1 MKWNIFKKKN
11 REEIYYFTNV
21 IESYYSGR
29 DKDFTDSTCRDIFGT
44 LTISVSRNTLS
55 LHPVTD
61 NKCTVE
67 PSDPIVFRIKDSYN
81 YTDPK
86 NNPVTYYI
94 CYTPDNS
101 LAHFTLCKDC
111 AKLRINYWQI
121 LFDFTGK
128 LVPSRSTNGSA
139 IAINSNTLVTSLS
152 LIHSRCILTLQDS
165 GAILELIHKDYEL
178 DLAILKSSI
187 ELKSCTIDRNI
198 YAPDTEVAICGFP
211 QINEQK
217 VTRSFI
223 FQNKENEDIKR
234 YKINTPFQFGNI
246 GGGVVKEGKIIG
258 IILPSEK
265 EDTDTTCA
273 LKSNFLGAV
282 LDSLNISNT
291 GKFAPKECI
300 YPLVTIDF
308 ADLARDKFLSQVQ
321 ATKEQQNL

>member
-1 MKWNIFKKKN
+1 MKWNIFKKKD
-11 REEIYYFTNV
+11 REEIYYFTNI

-29 DKDFTDSTCRDIFGT
+29 DKDFTDSTCNNIFGT
-44 LTISVSRNTLS
+44 LTISVSHNTLRF
-55 LHPVTD
+55 HPVAD
-61 NKCTVE
+61 NKCNVE
-67 PSDPIVFRIKDSYN
+67 PSDPLVLRIKDSFN
-81 YTDPK
+81 DTDSQ
-86 NNPVTYYI
+86 NNPVRYYI
-94 CYTPDNS
+94 CYTQDNS
-101 LAHFTLCKDC
+101 LANVTLCKDC
-111 AKLRINYWQI
+111 AKLRINHWQI

-128 LVPSRSTNGSA
+128 LVPSRSRKGSA

-152 LIHSRCILTLQDS
+152 LINSRCILTLD
-165 GAILELIHKDYEL
+165 GDILELIYRDYEL

-198 YAPDTEVAICGFP
+198 YVPDTEVAICGFP

-217 VTRSFI
+217 VTKCFI

-234 YKINTPFQFGNI
+234 YKINAPFQFGNV
-246 GGGVVKEGKIIG
+246 GGGVIKEGKIIG
-258 IILPSEK
+258 LILPSEK
-265 EDTDTTCA
+265 EDSDKTYA

-300 YPLVTIDF
+300 YPFVTIDF